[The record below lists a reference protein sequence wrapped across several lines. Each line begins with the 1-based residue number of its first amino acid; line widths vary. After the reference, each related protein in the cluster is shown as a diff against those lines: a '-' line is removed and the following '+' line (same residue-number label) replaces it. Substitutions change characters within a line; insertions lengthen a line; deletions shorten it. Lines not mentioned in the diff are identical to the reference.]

1 MITTPREAAPRRA
14 AAHSAAR
21 AVSIALHPFAVFA
34 LLALSMTWRHE
45 PVLLGRVALGMAV
58 AVAIVSALIWNRRRG
73 GHWQTVDASRPHERP
88 LLYRVVLIV
97 LIGYWAWA
105 GGRASALSTGV
116 LAALAMLS
124 VAALANRWIKLSL
137 HMASL
142 AFAGLALW
150 PAWPWAAGVA
160 TALLPLL
167 AWSRVRLAR
176 HAWVEVV
183 GGTVL
188 GWAAGGVLLQIG

>member
-1 MITTPREAAPRRA
+1 MTQAGDAAPVRV
-14 AAHSAAR
+14 AHPLAR

-34 LLALSMTWRHE
+34 ALALSMAWRYE
-45 PVLLGRVALGMAV
+45 PASLGRVALGMGV
-58 AVAIVSALIWNRRRG
+58 AVGIVSVLIWNRRRG

-97 LIGYWAWA
+97 LVGYWAWA
-105 GGRASALSTGV
+105 GGRASALSAGV
-116 LAALAMLS
+116 LVALAMIV

-150 PAWPWAAGVA
+150 PAWPWASL
-160 TALLPLL
+160 TALGLLPVL

-176 HAWVEVV
+176 HTWPEIA
-183 GGTVL
+183 GGTGL
-188 GWAAGGVLLQIG
+188 GLAAGAALLQFA